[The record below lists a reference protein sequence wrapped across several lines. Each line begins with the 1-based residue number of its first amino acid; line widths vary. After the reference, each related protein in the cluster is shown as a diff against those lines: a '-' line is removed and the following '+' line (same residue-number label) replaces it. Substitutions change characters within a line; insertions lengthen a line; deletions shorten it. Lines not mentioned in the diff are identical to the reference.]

1 MSLGDAMKKIKTGAL
16 VLLVVLTLDH
26 MCYVFFSFPSIY
38 HYATLHSFFEKW
50 YALILGCCA
59 MLTLLHL
66 GNDR

>member
-1 MSLGDAMKKIKTGAL
+1 MKKIKTGAL

-50 YALILGCCA
+50 YALIWDAARC
-59 MLTLLHL
+59 
-66 GNDR
+66 